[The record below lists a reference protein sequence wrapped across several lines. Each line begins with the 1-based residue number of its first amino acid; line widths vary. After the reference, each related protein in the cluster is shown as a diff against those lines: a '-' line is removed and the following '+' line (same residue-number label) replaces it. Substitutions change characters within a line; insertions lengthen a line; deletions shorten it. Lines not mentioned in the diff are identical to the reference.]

1 MILEKERNKLQE
13 DMNEL
18 DHLKELLAVRKKE
31 VEADSI
37 YEDTRSDVNRNSSQ
51 NMLNS
56 NDSMIVNIPMA
67 LDQINTHVIEKST
80 Q

>member
-56 NDSMIVNIPMA
+56 NDSIIVNIPMA
-67 LDQINTHVIEKST
+67 LD
-80 Q
+80 